1 MFSEEYNAESG
12 QYFAGQMALL
22 DDRRKELEKKEAG
35 APDADKNWYR
45 FSRILLEQKIDEI
58 HTVLAQCTE
67 DEARAMKFLYGAMP
81 LSDLLDYPASLY
93 LEYARHGVFL
103 WKEGPFAGKVPEK
116 LFANYVLHHRAHNE
130 DIADTRSFFYR
141 EIKDRISG
149 KNMYDAAVE
158 INYWCAEKATYRT
171 TFMRTQN
178 PMTMYNTAI
187 GRCGEEAPFVVTALR
202 SAGIPAR
209 EVSAP
214 WWAHC
219 DDNHA
224 WAEAWCDGSWH
235 YLGGCEPERSL
246 DKGWF
251 SGPAS
256 RAMLI
261 NSVWFGRDEPEE
273 AVVGRPDM
281 SARLN
286 HLDLYSETVRLT
298 VKVEDEEGNPV
309 PGARVEF
316 HVLNYAGF
324 KRIAVLYTGARED
337 GESCGRAELD
347 TGFGDL
353 LVCAWAEGCYGESQ
367 VCLEE
372 MREAAGEGK
381 AGTECT
387 IVLKEEPGQLDRWR
401 DLDFHAPREAIRS
414 EVTTEEEFRED
425 KDRLEYAAQCRKDRT
440 ADFYRKEEAERA
452 IAGFPEEH
460 RAQLEEILRLA
471 RGNMAEI
478 VRFLEWDFGGE
489 VTQLEACYGQDW
501 KLKALKTLREND
513 YWDIKA
519 QALAECSICASPY
532 AGTIPEE
539 IFFSDLLN
547 PCAMYEFPRAC
558 RAKLLA
564 ALDEEQKEQI
574 QRNPE
579 ILPGKL
585 EELVVFLPEQEY
597 ANLIVSP
604 LGCLT
609 GGMGSELSRTVL
621 CIQIYR
627 ALGIP
632 ARVRPMD
639 RRLEYYREG
648 AFVPLGA
655 GEAQAAEGKLILR
668 AGDSLG
674 LEDWKHYSVSRYE
687 NGRFTPLFLRSRKK
701 EEHRSE
707 QPADAKPAGEE
718 HKAEAP
724 AGKVPGKEALE
735 EKTAEGGAQAGK
747 TSAGE
752 MVGKG
757 ALEEKT
763 SEVEGQAGK
772 MSAGEMP
779 EDENTQEFGLRKG
792 LYRIVTTN
800 RLPNGNQFVK
810 LYDFRLEENE
820 TKEITLE
827 MRDIPVEALLSNMPV
842 EDMALKTAEGEKVPL
857 SALSR
862 NGKTLMLW
870 LELTREPTEHI
881 LNELREKGEM
891 FAGLKAP
898 IYFVLRRGTDY
909 ARDETL
915 MKTCGVLPQAEL
927 LFDDFGASYEKL
939 SRQAGRNPGKLPLA
953 LILEGGED
961 CNAPHKAGMA
971 GGADC
976 NEPHKAGTAG
986 GRDCQEGRFSCIYS
1000 DAGYNVGMADTL
1012 LRILSWV
1019 SGL

>member
-12 QYFAGQMALL
+12 QYYARQMAML

-45 FSRILLEQKIDEI
+45 FSRILLEQKIEEI
-58 HTVLAQCTE
+58 HNVLAQCTE
-67 DEARAMKFLYGAMP
+67 DEVQAMKFLYSAMP
-81 LSDLLDYPASLY
+81 LSDLLDYPAAVY

-130 DIADTRSFFYR
+130 DITDTRSFFYR

-178 PMTMYNTAI
+178 PITMYNTAI

-202 SAGIPAR
+202 SVGIPAR

-224 WAEAWCDGSWH
+224 WIEAWCDGSWH

-261 NSVWFGRDEPEE
+261 NSVWFGRDKPEE
-273 AVVGRPDM
+273 AIVGRADM

-286 HLDLYSETVRLT
+286 HLNLYAETIRLT
-298 VKVEDEEGNPV
+298 VKVADEAGNPV

-316 HVLNYAGF
+316 QVLNYAGF
-324 KRIAVLYTGARED
+324 NRIAVLYAGARED
-337 GESCGRAELD
+337 GESCGRVKFD

-353 LVCAWAEGCYGESQ
+353 LVCAWAEEGYGESH
-367 VCLEE
+367 VRLEE
-372 MREAAGEGK
+372 MRKSDGEGK
-381 AGTECT
+381 PVAECT
-387 IVLKEEPGQLDRWR
+387 VVLGQKVGEPDRWR
-401 DLDFHAPREAIRS
+401 ELDFHAPKEAVHS
-414 EVTTEEEFRED
+414 EVTTEEELQEE
-425 KDRLEYAAQCRKDRT
+425 KNRLEYAAQCRKDRT
-440 ADFYRKEEAERA
+440 AEFYRREEAERA
-452 IAGFPEEH
+452 MARFPEEQ
-460 RAQLEEILRLA
+460 RGQLEEILRLA

-489 VTQLEACYGQDW
+489 ISQLQACYGEEDW

-513 YWDIKA
+513 YWDIEA
-519 QALAECSICASPY
+519 SVLAECSILASPY
-532 AGTIPEE
+532 AGTMPEE
-539 IFFSDLLN
+539 VFFSALLN
-547 PCAMYEFPRAC
+547 PCVMFEFPRAC
-558 RAKLLA
+558 RAKLLT
-564 ALDEEQKEQI
+564 ALDEEQKAEI
-574 QRNPE
+574 RRNPE
-579 ILPGKL
+579 ILPRKL
-585 EELVVFLPEQEY
+585 EELVVSLPEQEY
-597 ANLIVSP
+597 ANLIASP

-609 GGMGSELSRTVL
+609 GAMGSELSRTVL

-632 ARVRPMD
+632 AGIRPMD
-639 RRLEYYREG
+639 RAMEYYKEG
-648 AFVPLGA
+648 AFVSLDVE
-655 GEAQAAEGKLILR
+655 EAQTSDGKLILR
-668 AGDSLG
+668 EGDSLR
-674 LEDWKHYSVSRYE
+674 LEDWQHYSVSRFE
-687 NGRFTPLFLRSRKK
+687 KGRFTPLFLRPRKK
-701 EEHRSE
+701 EAPSSE
-707 QPADAKPAGEE
+707 QPADAQSAGNAPGEE
-718 HKAEAP
+718 MSA
-724 AGKVPGKEALE
+724 KEA
-735 EKTAEGGAQAGK
+735 A
-747 TSAGE
+747 
-752 MVGKG
+752 
-757 ALEEKT
+757 
-763 SEVEGQAGK
+763 VE
-772 MSAGEMP
+772 
-779 EDENTQEFGLRKG
+779 ENTQEFDLKKG

-800 RLPNGNQFVK
+800 RLANGNQLVK
-810 LYDFRLEENE
+810 IYDFRLEENE
-820 TKEITLE
+820 KKEITLE
-827 MRDIPVEALLSNMPV
+827 MRDISAEAVLSKMPV
-842 EDMALKTAEGEKVPL
+842 EDMALETAEGGKVSL
-857 SALSR
+857 SALSG
-862 NGKTLMLW
+862 NGKVLMLW

-881 LNELREKGEM
+881 LNELCEKGGA

-909 ARDETL
+909 VRDETL

-927 LFDDFGASYEKL
+927 LFDSFGDPYETL
-939 SRQAGRNPGKLPLA
+939 SRQVGRNPGKLPLA
-953 LILEGGED
+953 LILED
-961 CNAPHKAGMA
+961 
-971 GGADC
+971 
-976 NEPHKAGTAG
+976 GTN
-986 GRDCQEGRFSCIYS
+986 CIYS

-1012 LRILSWV
+1012 LRILS
-1019 SGL
+1019 STPAL

>member
-1 MFSEEYNAESG
+1 MFSEGYYAESV
-12 QYFAGQMALL
+12 QYFARQMALL

-58 HTVLAQCTE
+58 YTALEQCTE
-67 DEARAMKFLYGAMP
+67 DEARAMEFLYSAMP
-81 LSDLLDYPASLY
+81 LSDLLDYPAALY
-93 LEYARHGVFL
+93 LEYARHGGFL

-116 LFANYVLHHRAHNE
+116 LFANYVLHYRAHNE
-130 DIADTRSFFYR
+130 DITDTRSFFYR

-202 SAGIPAR
+202 SVGIPAR

-224 WAEAWCDGSWH
+224 WIEAWCDGSWH

-251 SGPAS
+251 SGPAA

-261 NSVWFGRDEPEE
+261 NSVWFGRNEPEE

-286 HLDLYSETVRLT
+286 HLDLYAKTVRLT
-298 VKVEDEEGNPV
+298 VRVADEEGNPV

-324 KRIAVLYTGARED
+324 NRIAVLYTGTRED
-337 GESCGRAELD
+337 VESYGRVKLD

-353 LVCAWAEGCYGESQ
+353 LVCAWTEEGGYGESH
-367 VCLEE
+367 VRLEE
-372 MREAAGEGK
+372 MRESAVEGK
-381 AGTECT
+381 ARAESGYGESHVRPEEMKESGTAQVRSAEC
-387 IVLKEEPGQLDRWR
+387 IIALKKDPGQLGRWR
-401 DLDFHAPREAIRS
+401 ELDFHAPKEAIQS
-414 EVTTEEEFRED
+414 ETTTEEELQED
-425 KDRLEYAAQCRKDRT
+425 KERLEYAAQCRKDRT
-440 ADFYRKEEAERA
+440 AEFYRREEAERV

-489 VTQLEACYGQDW
+489 VPQLQACYGEQGW

-519 QALAECSICASPY
+519 QVLAECSICASPY
-532 AGTIPEE
+532 AGTMPEE
-539 IFFSDLLN
+539 VFFSALLN
-547 PCAMYEFPRAC
+547 PCVIFEFPRAC
-558 RAKLLA
+558 RARLLA
-564 ALDEEQKEQI
+564 ALDGEQKEQI
-574 QRNPE
+574 RKKPE
-579 ILPGKL
+579 ILPEKL
-585 EELVVFLPEQEY
+585 EELVISLPEQEY
-597 ANLIVSP
+597 ANLIASP

-609 GGMGSELSRTVL
+609 GAMGSELSRKVL

-639 RRLEYYREG
+639 RSLEYYREG
-648 AFVPLGA
+648 AFVPLDVE
-655 GEAQAAEGKLILR
+655 EAQAADGRLILR
-668 AGDSLG
+668 AGDSLRP
-674 LEDWKHYSVSRYE
+674 EDWQHYSVSRFE
-687 NGRFTPLFLRSRKK
+687 KGRFSPLYLKPRKK
-701 EEHRSE
+701 EA
-707 QPADAKPAGEE
+707 PAQPAGEDLARE
-718 HKAEAP
+718 D
-724 AGKVPGKEALE
+724 
-735 EKTAEGGAQAGK
+735 
-747 TSAGE
+747 
-752 MVGKG
+752 
-757 ALEEKT
+757 
-763 SEVEGQAGK
+763 VET
-772 MSAGEMP
+772 
-779 EDENTQEFGLRKG
+779 NTQEFDLRKG
-792 LYRIVTTN
+792 LYRLVTTN
-800 RLPNGNQFVK
+800 RHTNGDQFVK
-810 LYDFRLEENE
+810 IYDFRLEENE

-827 MRDIPVEALLSNMPV
+827 MREIPVEAILSKMPV
-842 EDMALKTAEGEKVPL
+842 EDITLETAEREKVSL

-862 NGKTLMLW
+862 NGRALVLW

-881 LNELREKGEM
+881 LNELCEKSGT

-915 MKTCGVLPQAEL
+915 MKTCGAIPQAEL
-927 LFDDFGASYEKL
+927 LFDDFGDSYETL
-939 SRQAGRNPGKLPLA
+939 ARQAGRNPGKLPLA
-953 LILEGGED
+953 LILED
-961 CNAPHKAGMA
+961 
-971 GGADC
+971 GADC
-976 NEPHKAGTAG
+976 DASHNADAAGRADCNVPCNADTAG
-986 GRDCQEGRFSCIYS
+986 GRDCRDGQLSCIYS

-1012 LRILSWV
+1012 LRILS
-1019 SGL
+1019 

>member
-1 MFSEEYNAESG
+1 MFSEGYNAESG
-12 QYFAGQMALL
+12 QYYARQMAML

-45 FSRILLEQKIDEI
+45 FSRILLEQKIEEI
-58 HTVLAQCTE
+58 HSVLAQCSE
-67 DEARAMKFLYGAMP
+67 DEAQAMKFLYSAMP
-81 LSDLLDYPASLY
+81 LSDLLDYPAVLY

-116 LFANYVLHHRAHNE
+116 LFANYVLHYRAHNE

-178 PMTMYNTAI
+178 PITMYNTAI

-214 WWAHC
+214 WWSHC

-224 WAEAWCDGSWH
+224 WIEAWCDGSWH
-235 YLGGCEPERSL
+235 YLGGCEPERIL

-298 VKVEDEEGNPV
+298 VKVMDEEGNPV

-324 KRIAVLYTGARED
+324 KRIAVLYAGARED
-337 GESCGRAELD
+337 GESCGRVKLD

-353 LVCAWAEGCYGESQ
+353 LVCAWAEEGYGEGH
-367 VCLEE
+367 VRLEE

-381 AGTECT
+381 VRAEGSYGECHSRPEERKAAGSAQMRSAECT
-387 IVLKEEPGQLDRWR
+387 IALKKEPGQLDRWR
-401 DLDFHAPREAIRS
+401 ELDFHAPKEAIRS

-425 KDRLEYAAQCRKDRT
+425 ENRLEYAAQCRKDRT
-440 ADFYRKEEAERA
+440 ADFYRREEAERA

-489 VTQLEACYGQDW
+489 TTQLEACYGKGW

-532 AGTIPEE
+532 AGTMPEE

-558 RAKLLA
+558 RARILTV
-564 ALDEEQKEQI
+564 LDEEQKAQI
-574 QRNPE
+574 RRNPE
-579 ILPGKL
+579 ILPRKL
-585 EELVVFLPEQEY
+585 EELVVSLPEQEY
-597 ANLIVSP
+597 ANLIASP

-609 GGMGSELSRTVL
+609 GAMGSELSRTVL

-648 AFVPLGA
+648 AFVSLGA
-655 GEAQAAEGKLILR
+655 GEAQAADGKLILR
-668 AGDSLG
+668 AGDSLRP
-674 LEDWKHYSVSRYE
+674 EDWRHYSVSQYE
-687 NGRFTPLFLRSRKK
+687 KGRFTLLFLRSQKK
-701 EEHRSE
+701 ETPRAK
-707 QPADAKPAGEE
+707 QPAEAQHAGEE
-718 HKAEAP
+718 PKAGTS
-724 AGKVPGKEALE
+724 AGKASGKEILAG
-735 EKTAEGGAQAGK
+735 KTAEGEAHAGK
-747 TSAGE
+747 TSAE
-752 MVGKG
+752 
-757 ALEEKT
+757 
-763 SEVEGQAGK
+763 
-772 MSAGEMP
+772 EMP

-792 LYRIVTTN
+792 LYRIITTN

-827 MRDIPVEALLSNMPV
+827 MRDTSVEAILSKMPL
-842 EDMALKTAEGEKVPL
+842 EDMTLETAEGEKAPL

-862 NGKTLMLW
+862 NGRALMLW

-881 LNELREKGEM
+881 LNELCEKREM
-891 FAGLKAP
+891 FADLKAP
-898 IYFVLRRGTDY
+898 IYFVLHRGTDY

-953 LILEGGED
+953 LILEGGAD
-961 CNAPHKAGMA
+961 CNA
-971 GGADC
+971 
-976 NEPHKAGTAG
+976 PHKAGTAG

-1012 LRILSWV
+1012 LRILS
-1019 SGL
+1019 